1 MKTVLLMFDSLRK
14 DNLSFYNPNAP
25 KTSSFDRI
33 AEVSTVY
40 QNFYIGSMPCIPARR
55 DLQTG
60 RYNFMHRSW
69 GPMEPFDNSFPEI
82 LRKHK
87 VYTHLVTD
95 HKHYWREGGATY
107 HVKFNSY
114 EFVRGQEGDAWKGI
128 VNGPKVVT
136 DFFEPELLTKYKHK
150 SRQQDLV
157 NQKYITSEDDFP
169 LVRTIKKGI
178 EFIEANNEADD
189 WFLQIECFDPHEPFH
204 VSDEFL
210 NQLKE
215 SGPFHGWPPYGVDN
229 LEQSMS
235 QSIKNYY
242 EALILMI
249 DKYVGK
255 LNETF
260 DRFNMWED
268 TALIVNTDHG
278 FLLGEHEWWG
288 KNMMPIYNE
297 IANIPLL
304 IHMPGQREKNY
315 SMALVQNINLAS
327 TILEFYDVKKPIE
340 MIAESIQNIEQST
353 DQKTVAFGYFGSC
366 LNATDGRYV
375 YMRTPDYDKRHLF
388 NEYTLMPTH
397 INSMFSVDE
406 LKEAQLVK
414 GFDFTKGVPVLKIPA
429 KGLSGFSRF
438 GDKLYDLSTDPK
450 QTRPI
455 DDVKVE
461 VTILAA
467 LYRIAKENDAPSEFY
482 EIYGLTEQPTEASV
496 MEDRSRKK
504 KLYESSLNGIEFEH
518 DSLREG
524 YLALID
530 YFSDQADWTALF
542 NKQARITET
551 LFWEIVNTYAL
562 KTKLNEIEYTLKLQ
576 MRID

>member
-14 DNLSFYNPNAP
+14 DNLSFYNSEAP

-33 AEVSTVY
+33 AAVSTIY
-40 QNFYIGSMPCIPARR
+40 NNFYVGSMPCIPARR

-82 LRKHK
+82 LKKHK
-87 VYTHLVTD
+87 VHTHLVTD

-107 HVKFNSY
+107 HVKFNTY
-114 EFVRGQEGDAWKGI
+114 EFVRGQEGDAWKGV
-128 VNGPKVVT
+128 VNGPEVVT
-136 DFFEPELLTKYKHK
+136 DFFEPEMLSKYKYK
-150 SRQQDLV
+150 SRQQDLI
-157 NQKYITSEDDFP
+157 NHMYITSEEDFP

-178 EFIEANNEADD
+178 EFIEENKDADD

-210 NQLKE
+210 NQLRD
-215 SGPFHGWPPYGVDN
+215 SDPFHGWPPYGIDN
-229 LEQSMS
+229 LDKSMS

-249 DKYVGK
+249 DKYVGR

-260 DRFNMWED
+260 DKYNMWED

-288 KNMMPIYNE
+288 KNMMPVYNE

-304 IHMPGQREKNY
+304 IHMPGQKEKTN

-327 TILEFYDVKKPIE
+327 TILEFYGLEKPKE
-340 MIAESIQNIEQST
+340 MIAESIQTIEKSVNQR
-353 DQKTVAFGYFGSC
+353 TVAFGYFGSC

-406 LKEAQLVK
+406 LKSAQLVE
-414 GFDFTKGVPVLKIPA
+414 GFDFTKGVPVLKIPS
-429 KGLSGFSRF
+429 KGLTGFSRF
-438 GDKLYDLSTDPK
+438 GDKLFDLEKDPR
-450 QTRPI
+450 QIQAI
-455 DDVKVE
+455 DDVE
-461 VTILAA
+461 IEASILAA

-482 EIYGLTEQPTEASV
+482 EIYGLRDNPTIESV
-496 MEDRSRKK
+496 TEDRSRKK
-504 KLYESSLNGIEFEH
+504 KLYESSLNGIEFEYEF
-518 DSLREG
+518 LREG

-530 YFSDQADWTALF
+530 YFSDQADWCELF
-542 NKQARITET
+542 HNQENITEAF
-551 LFWEIVNTYAL
+551 FWEIVDKNAMDS
-562 KTKLNEIEYTLKLQ
+562 KLNEIIYALKLQ

>member
-14 DNLSFYNPNAP
+14 DNLSFYNPGAP
-25 KTSSFDRI
+25 ETSAFDRI
-33 AEVSTVY
+33 AAVSTIY
-40 QNFYIGSMPCIPARR
+40 NNFYVGSMPCIPARR

-82 LRKHK
+82 LKK
-87 VYTHLVTD
+87 SNVFTHLVTD

-107 HVKFNSY
+107 HVKFNTY
-114 EFVRGQEGDAWKGI
+114 EFVRGQEGDAWKGL
-128 VNGPKVVT
+128 VDGPEVVT
-136 DFFEPELLTKYKHK
+136 DFFEPEQLAKYKYK
-150 SRQQDLV
+150 SRQQDIV
-157 NQKYITSEDDFP
+157 NHMHITSEDDFP

-178 EFIEANNEADD
+178 EFIEDNKDADD

-204 VSDEFL
+204 VSNEFL
-210 NQLKE
+210 NQLKD
-215 SGPFHGWPPYGVDN
+215 SGAFHGWPPYGIDN
-229 LEQSMS
+229 IDKTMS
-235 QSIKNYY
+235 QSVKNYY

-255 LNETF
+255 LNEAF
-260 DRFNMWED
+260 DKYNMWED

-304 IHMPGQREKNY
+304 IHMPGQKEKTY

-327 TILEFYDVKKPIE
+327 TILEFYGLEKPKE
-340 MIAESIQNIEQST
+340 MIAESIQSIEQNIN
-353 DQKTVAFGYFGSC
+353 QRTVAFGYFGSC

-406 LKEAQLVK
+406 LRSAQLVE

-429 KGLSGFSRF
+429 KGLTGFSRF
-438 GDKLYDLSTDPK
+438 GNKLFDLENDPK
-450 QTRPI
+450 QTQAI
-455 DDVKVE
+455 DDVTVE
-461 VTILAA
+461 VSILAE
-467 LYRIAKENDAPSEFY
+467 LYRIARSNDAPNEFY
-482 EIYGLTEQPTEASV
+482 EIYNLIENPSAESV
-496 MEDRSRKK
+496 LADRAHKK
-504 KLYESSLNGIEFEH
+504 SLYEISVKGIQFEQ

-530 YFSDQADWTALF
+530 YFADQADWYDLF
-542 NKQARITET
+542 HKYELIHED
-551 LFWEIVNTYAL
+551 LFWEIVNRNVS
-562 KTKLNEIEYTLKLQ
+562 KSRLNELEYTLKLQ

>member
-14 DNLSFYNPNAP
+14 DNLSFYNPETP

-33 AEVSTVY
+33 AAVSTIY
-40 QNFYIGSMPCIPARR
+40 NNFYVGSMPCIPARR

-82 LRKHK
+82 LKKHK
-87 VYTHLVTD
+87 VHTHLVTD

-107 HVKFNSY
+107 HVKFNTY
-114 EFVRGQEGDAWKGI
+114 EFVRGQEGDAWKGL
-128 VNGPKVVT
+128 VNGPEVVT
-136 DFFEPELLTKYKHK
+136 DFFEPEMLAKYKYK
-150 SRQQDLV
+150 SRQQDLI
-157 NQKYITSEDDFP
+157 NHMYITSEDDFP

-178 EFIEANNEADD
+178 EFIEENKGADD

-210 NQLKE
+210 NQLRD
-215 SGPFHGWPPYGVDN
+215 SDPFHGWPPYGVDN
-229 LEQSMS
+229 LNKSMS

-260 DRFNMWED
+260 DKYNMWED

-304 IHMPGQREKNY
+304 IHMPGQKEKTY

-327 TILEFYDVKKPIE
+327 TILEFYGLEKPKE
-340 MIAESIQNIEQST
+340 MIAESIQTIEKNV
-353 DQKTVAFGYFGSC
+353 DQRTVAFGYFGSC

-375 YMRTPDYDKRHLF
+375 YMRTPDYDKRYLF

-397 INSMFSVDE
+397 INSMFSIDE
-406 LKEAQLVK
+406 LKSAQLVE
-414 GFDFTKGVPVLKIPA
+414 GFDFTKGVPVLKIPS
-429 KGLSGFSRF
+429 KGLTGFSRF
-438 GDKLYDLSTDPK
+438 GDKLFNLEKDPK
-450 QTRPI
+450 QTQAI
-455 DDVKVE
+455 DDVDVE
-461 VTILAA
+461 VSILSE
-467 LYRIAKENDAPSEFY
+467 LYRIAKANDAPREFY
-482 EIYGLTEQPTEASV
+482 EIYNLVEKPSAETLLADRKHKKSLYEASV
-496 MEDRSRKK
+496 K
-504 KLYESSLNGIEFEH
+504 GIRFEH

-530 YFSDQADWTALF
+530 YFADQADWYGLF
-542 NKQARITET
+542 HKHDHITDD
-551 LFWEIVNTYAL
+551 LFWEIVNGNAS
-562 KTKLNEIEYTLKLQ
+562 KSKLNELEYTLKLQ